1 MMNQLLNKLK
11 NVADYVII
19 DCPPF
24 IIADAM
30 ILAAKVDGVLLVIRP
45 GHTRQPLA
53 EVTMEQLSQVEANLI
68 GVVLNRIPRSE
79 AVYYA
84 GKGHLYTHNLSNY
97 GLETKIQNDKTNGNV

>member
-1 MMNQLLNKLK
+1 M
-11 NVADYVII
+11 
-19 DCPPF
+19 
-24 IIADAM
+24 
-30 ILAAKVDGVLLVIRP
+30 IRP